1 MEAGPSE
8 YKCNHPGCG
17 KGFTR
22 KDHLVRHAANHSHSS
37 YHCQTCHRPF
47 KRLDLLQRHEKRAIC
62 GEDGYVRKRPRSES
76 SEDSALAMVHS
87 NLTPTQAMQPSSLDH
102 PYIEVTGPEPI
113 VNHINSNSLA
123 TTNPNAETSLNL
135 NLGSNPGANAN
146 VNPGVNPNIHSIPAP
161 APAPVVAATNAPNA
175 PFVVDNSAL
184 WGFGQW
190 PLESW
195 EEMWNDVLAP
205 PFGEPAQALNL
216 PFNISTPRMQESAER
231 GGEVSLANAALVVKL
246 QRAFPLL
253 DINLEFIRTS
263 LHHYWSDVA
272 PTFPFIHRGTF
283 DLDAAPPELVMMMV
297 IVGSV
302 HSSHPPSGSPRRD
315 FRITVQEIR
324 GQLVQHCG
332 LDMPISTLQAFCL
345 CHVHDTWYGS
355 RESQFVAQCMWPIM
369 SAHSRKKGIG
379 VAGRPEHDA
388 QEEEAWAA
396 WAKDEERRRAA
407 FCVLLVDT
415 QLSAFWNQHSSR
427 QLSIFAHNLNLPCP
441 RNQWDAP
448 TASEWIR
455 VREPPAASPTTVKKQ
470 RPGFMPG
477 LHPEFQV
484 TAISEGYSSAIVSAL
499 ACQPPVPL
507 KIDIENYLGVEMVLI
522 GLMAAAWDCRTK
534 GNMGIRFRDGAKHWR
549 DILMN
554 AATIELRKTWE
565 ASVAHIIPCI
575 ETRDMRD
582 TFAISIV
589 SVLCDIPMLQVAAG
603 ATSICGSTIGPR
615 QYADAKRRLRLWYKT
630 DDAFKCLWQSAR
642 YLRSAI
648 FADWGIYSPWA
659 SFVTVLVIWGY
670 AWAAAKDDR
679 AFPPSSTSD
688 GNIKTA
694 ASLLLE
700 SIMSQ
705 SSRPDHLDTGVGDL
719 LASVAERLQG
729 GEEIE
734 REDAGLLWR
743 LCGQGKGRR

>member
-1 MEAGPSE
+1 MLPLTLT
-8 YKCNHPGCG
+8 P
-17 KGFTR
+17 R
-22 KDHLVRHAANHSHSS
+22 PDSHSS

-246 QRAFPLL
+246 QRAFPVSTVRSSTCFGSVQIRRSTLTPEQLL

-396 WAKDEERRRAA
+396 WAKDEGGPRIAHRSHQVVQVILRIATDTVTRTTSRGLLRPSRRHPTLGVLEPTLIPPTLD
-407 FCVLLVDT
+407 FCT
-415 QLSAFWNQHSSR
+415 Q
-427 QLSIFAHNLNLPCP
+427 P
-441 RNQWDAP
+441 
-448 TASEWIR
+448 
-455 VREPPAASPTTVKKQ
+455 
-470 RPGFMPG
+470 
-477 LHPEFQV
+477 
-484 TAISEGYSSAIVSAL
+484 
-499 ACQPPVPL
+499 QPPVSP
-507 KIDIENYLGVEMVLI
+507 ES
-522 GLMAAAWDCRTK
+522 
-534 GNMGIRFRDGAKHWR
+534 MGRAHRFRMDPRPRTARSFAHHRQEAAPRLHAGPTPRVPSYSDKR
-549 DILMN
+549 GILVGHRVCPGVP
-554 AATIELRKTWE
+554 AAR
-565 ASVAHIIPCI
+565 
-575 ETRDMRD
+575 
-582 TFAISIV
+582 
-589 SVLCDIPMLQVAAG
+589 
-603 ATSICGSTIGPR
+603 
-615 QYADAKRRLRLWYKT
+615 
-630 DDAFKCLWQSAR
+630 
-642 YLRSAI
+642 
-648 FADWGIYSPWA
+648 
-659 SFVTVLVIWGY
+659 
-670 AWAAAKDDR
+670 
-679 AFPPSSTSD
+679 
-688 GNIKTA
+688 TA
-694 ASLLLE
+694 
-700 SIMSQ
+700 Q
-705 SSRPDHLDTGVGDL
+705 D
-719 LASVAERLQG
+719 
-729 GEEIE
+729 
-734 REDAGLLWR
+734 
-743 LCGQGKGRR
+743 